1 MQNSTFSYGVF
12 SNYVGFGKILNF
24 ISNHNKLYEMKPKA
38 FAHKIE
44 WDYELI
50 QAGKRF

>member
-1 MQNSTFSYGVF
+1 MR
-12 SNYVGFGKILNF
+12 
-24 ISNHNKLYEMKPKA
+24 PKT

-50 QAGKRF
+50 QAGKKVLSVIMP

>member
-1 MQNSTFSYGVF
+1 MAVTE
-12 SNYVGFGKILNF
+12 GKILSF
-24 ISNHNKLYEMKPKA
+24 ISNRRKQTRPKA

-50 QAGKRF
+50 QAGKKVLSVIMP

>member
-1 MQNSTFSYGVF
+1 MR
-12 SNYVGFGKILNF
+12 
-24 ISNHNKLYEMKPKA
+24 PKA

-50 QAGKRF
+50 RAGKKVLPVIMP

>member
-1 MQNSTFSYGVF
+1 MR
-12 SNYVGFGKILNF
+12 
-24 ISNHNKLYEMKPKA
+24 PKA

-50 QAGKRF
+50 QAGKEVLSMIMP